1 MATGMAH
8 AIVDL
13 IGPNVMGFGIAFIG
27 LFAGAMNI
35 AEWREKGVVRVLRCA
50 PMSAYQILACSLTV
64 ATVSAWIQTILIAV
78 VSVTPMV
85 GMTLSVWA
93 ALSVTP
99 VFLGTLLFYSLGVL
113 IGQVVPTISAVSFII
128 SLIVMPMGVVSGA
141 VMPLEALPNWVQT
154 VSEFLPLTY
163 LLDAIRWPLTGVA
176 PLSDCL
182 RGCGL
187 TAAAGI
193 LLFWLSARFMRWN

>member
-1 MATGMAH
+1 
-8 AIVDL
+8 
-13 IGPNVMGFGIAFIG
+13 MGFGIAFIG

-78 VSVTPMV
+78 VSVTQMV

-93 ALSVTP
+93 ALSVIP
-99 VFLGTLLFYSLGVL
+99 VFLGTLLYYSLGVL